1 MAAAARHRDLEIR
14 LPEDGIE
21 GADREGQRGGRRIPA
36 GGAIELLR
44 PPYRIAQQVER
55 LPRENRR
62 NLVVPMPVGGRPG
75 EDCDDDL
82 RPEPPD
88 DVDHVFEDRVAGPEA
103 ERLLDR
109 LGKAEIVR
117 GDRSEEHTSELQSHS
132 DLVCRLLLEKKK
144 KTSIYLNCRYWT

>member
-1 MAAAARHRDLEIR
+1 MAAAARNGPREMR
-14 LPEDGIE
+14 LTDDRIED
-21 GADREGQRGGRRIPA
+21 ADREGQRGGRRIPA
-36 GGAIELLR
+36 GGAVELLR
-44 PPYRIAQQVER
+44 PPCRIAQQVER

-62 NLVVPMPVGGRPG
+62 NLVVPMPVGRRPR
-75 EDCDDDL
+75 ENRDDDL

-117 GDRSEEHTSELQSHS
+117 AREELAGGVPLRGGEQLFRLAWCELWGQAAGP
-132 DLVCRLLLEKKK
+132 
-144 KTSIYLNCRYWT
+144 